1 MPFASFAARC
11 KTYLAGFFL
20 LSPFWQRSLW
30 HHLARMLL
38 CLLYA
43 NVGLSIA
50 LLAMEDQLLFHP
62 LSDQMNWAPPPS
74 GLVVEDVVLQSADG
88 NCLHGWWSKPEGWQT
103 KDGAVLYLHGKGG
116 NLSSRGNA
124 MMRWRD
130 TLRLAVLIIDYPGY
144 GKSEGTPTEASCY
157 AAGDA
162 AYDWLTQTLGVPG
175 RRIVLLGGSLGG
187 GIATELATH
196 YPHRA
201 LVLIATF
208 TSFPDMAQKTFP
220 WLPGRWLVHNQLDN
234 LRKIATLK
242 TPVFIAHGTSD
253 TLIPFRQG
261 KRLFAA
267 AKQPKRFFPMPGRS
281 HSEVPSDECFTA
293 VRAFLDKNAGNF
305 ARTN

>member
-11 KTYLAGFFL
+11 KTSLACFFL

-30 HHLARMLL
+30 RHLARVLL
-38 CLLYA
+38 WLLYA
-43 NVGLSIA
+43 NVGLAIT
-50 LLAMEDQLLFHP
+50 LLVMENQLLFHP
-62 LSDQMNWAPPPS
+62 LSAHMNWVPPPP
-74 GLVVEDVVLQSADG
+74 GLVVEDVGLQSADG
-88 NCLHGWWSKPEGWQT
+88 TRLHGWWSKPEGWHT
-103 KDGAVLYLHGKGG
+103 ADGAILYMHGKGG
-116 NLSSRGNA
+116 NLSSRGKA
-124 MMRWRD
+124 MRRWRD

-144 GKSEGTPTEASCY
+144 GQSEGTPTETSCY
-157 AAGDA
+157 AAGHA

-196 YPHRA
+196 HPHRA

-208 TSFPDMAQKTFP
+208 TSFPDMAQKTVP

-234 LRKIATLK
+234 LRKIATLR

-253 TLIPFRQG
+253 AIIPFRQG
-261 KRLFAA
+261 KRLFGAA
-267 AKQPKRFFPMPGRS
+267 NQPKRFFPMPGRR

-293 VRAFLDKNAGNF
+293 VRAFLEECSGSL
-305 ARTN
+305 ARAD